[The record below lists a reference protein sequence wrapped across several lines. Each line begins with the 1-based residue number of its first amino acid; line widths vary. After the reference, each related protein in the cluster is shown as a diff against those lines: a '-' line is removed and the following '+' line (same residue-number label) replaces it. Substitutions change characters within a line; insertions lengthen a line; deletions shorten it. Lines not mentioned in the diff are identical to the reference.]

1 MNRYPITIDENGTT
15 AFPAALRQML
25 GDTVVVTLGKD
36 RSLQFYSAAE
46 WSAGLDRLS
55 PEALR
60 RMRPM
65 IAAAAQLDLTA
76 DAVSLPTALLVYAQL
91 EGHAALYE
99 EAGRWYLCAE

>member
-65 IAAAAQLDLTA
+65 IAAAAQLDLTD
-76 DAVSLPTALLVYAQL
+76 DAVSLPAALLAYAQL
-91 EGHAALYE
+91 KGHAALHE
-99 EAGRWYLCAE
+99 EEGRWYLGAE

>member
-1 MNRYPITIDENGTT
+1 MNRYPITIDENGTA

-36 RSLQFYSAAE
+36 HSLQFYSAAE
-46 WSAGLDRLS
+46 WSAGLDRLT

-65 IAAAAQLDLTA
+65 IASAAQLDLA
-76 DAVSLPTALLVYAQL
+76 ADDAVSLPAALLAYAQL
-91 EGHAALYE
+91 EGHATLHE
-99 EAGRWYLCAE
+99 EAGRWYLSA

>member
-36 RSLQFYSAAE
+36 HSLQFYSAAE
-46 WSAGLDRLS
+46 WSANLDRLS

-65 IAAAAQLDLTA
+65 IAQAAQLDLAA
-76 DAVSLPTALLVYAQL
+76 DAVSLPTALLTYAQL
-91 EGHAALYE
+91 ESHAVLHE
-99 EAGRWYLCAE
+99 EEGRWYLYAE

>member
-1 MNRYPITIDENGTT
+1 MNLYPITIDENGCAVLCT
-15 AFPAALRQML
+15 ALRQQL

-46 WSAGLDRLS
+46 WSAGLDRLT

-65 IAAAAQLDLTA
+65 IASAAQLDLTD
-76 DAVSLPTALLVYAQL
+76 DAVSLPAALLAYAQL
-91 EGHAALYE
+91 EGHAVLHE
-99 EAGRWYLCAE
+99 EEGCWYLCAE

>member
-1 MNRYPITIDENGTT
+1 MNLYPITIDENGTT

-46 WSAGLDRLS
+46 WSAGLDRLT

-65 IAAAAQLDLTA
+65 IASAAQLDLTD
-76 DAVSLPTALLVYAQL
+76 DAVSLPAALLAYAQL
-91 EGHAALYE
+91 EGSAVLHE
-99 EAGRWYLCAE
+99 EEGRWYLCAE

>member
-1 MNRYPITIDENGTT
+1 MNRYPITIDENGTA

-65 IAAAAQLDLTA
+65 IASAAQLDLTD
-76 DAVSLPTALLVYAQL
+76 DAVSLPAALLAYAQL
-91 EGHAALYE
+91 EGSAVLHE
-99 EAGRWYLCAE
+99 EEGRWYLCAE

>member
-36 RSLQFYSAAE
+36 FSLQFYSVAE

-65 IAAAAQLDLTA
+65 IASAAQLDLTA
-76 DAVSLPTALLVYAQL
+76 DAVSLPAALLAYAQL

>member
-1 MNRYPITIDENGTT
+1 MNRYPLTIDENGTT

-46 WSAGLDRLS
+46 WSAGLDRLT

-60 RMRPM
+60 RLRPLM
-65 IAAAAQLDLTA
+65 ATAAQLDLTA
-76 DAVSLPTALLVYAQL
+76 DTVTLPAALLAYARL
-91 EGHAALYE
+91 DGSAVLHE

>member
-1 MNRYPITIDENGTT
+1 MNRYPITIDENGCTT
-15 AFPAALRQML
+15 LPAVLHQQL

-46 WSAGLDRLS
+46 WSASLDRLP

-65 IAAAAQLDLTA
+65 IAQAAQLDLTA
-76 DAVSLPTALLVYAQL
+76 GAVSLPKQLLAYAQL
-91 EGHAALYE
+91 EGSAVLHGE
-99 EAGRWYLCAE
+99 EGRWYLSAE

>member
-1 MNRYPITIDENGTT
+1 MNLYPITIDENGTT

-46 WSAGLDRLS
+46 WSAGLDRLT

-65 IAAAAQLDLTA
+65 IASAAQLDLTD
-76 DAVSLPTALLVYAQL
+76 DAVSLPAALLAYAQL
-91 EGHAALYE
+91 EGSAVLHE
-99 EAGRWYLCAE
+99 EEGCWYLCAE

>member
-1 MNRYPITIDENGTT
+1 MNRYPLTIDENGTT

-36 RSLQFYSAAE
+36 FSLQFYSAAE
-46 WSAGLDRLS
+46 WSAGLDRLT

-65 IAAAAQLDLTA
+65 IASAAQLDLAA
-76 DAVSLPTALLVYAQL
+76 DAVSLPAALLAYAQL
-91 EGHAALYE
+91 KGHAVLHE
-99 EAGRWYLCAE
+99 EEGRWYLSAE

>member
-55 PEALR
+55 PETLR

-65 IAAAAQLDLTA
+65 IASAAQLDLTA
-76 DAVSLPTALLVYAQL
+76 DTVSLPAALLAYAQL
-91 EGHAALYE
+91 EGHAVLHE
-99 EAGRWYLCAE
+99 EEGRWYLSAE

>member
-1 MNRYPITIDENGTT
+1 MNRYPITIDENGC
-15 AFPAALRQML
+15 AVLPAALRQML

-36 RSLQFYSAAE
+36 FSLQFYSAAE
-46 WSAGLDRLS
+46 WSAGLDHLT

-76 DAVSLPTALLVYAQL
+76 DAVSLPAALLAYAQL
-91 EGHAALYE
+91 EGRAALHE
-99 EAGRWYLCAE
+99 EEGRWYLSAE

>member
-25 GDTVVVTLGKD
+25 GDTVVVTLDKGH
-36 RSLQFYSAAE
+36 SLQFYSAAE
-46 WSAGLDRLS
+46 WSSGLDRLS

-65 IAAAAQLDLTA
+65 IASAAQLDLTA
-76 DAVSLPTALLVYAQL
+76 DAVSLPAALLAYAQL
-91 EGHAALYE
+91 EGHAALHE
-99 EAGRWYLCAE
+99 EEGHWYLSAE